1 MNDYTLLYP
10 PTIRFAWG
18 ARAETARRLAELAG
32 GTLPRTF
39 LVCSRSVR
47 QSGLV
52 DSLIAEL
59 GKALVAEQLGVSHD
73 PPIAEVDA
81 LAETARRTRAEA
93 VLAIG
98 GGSVMD
104 AAKAAAGIAPS
115 GLPCAEFYHRGHA
128 LPANALPVVALP
140 TTAGTGAEITK
151 NSVLSDP
158 VADTKKSIRSP
169 HIIPK
174 VAIID
179 PELTVSMS
187 PAVTAASGMD
197 ALTQAVES
205 YLSLGAHATSQA
217 LAIAAVRL
225 LMRWLPAAHAD
236 GQNQEARTRVAEGS
250 MLSAMA
256 FGQSGLGAVHGLAHP
271 LGHLLDLAHG
281 FTCAVL
287 LPHVLRWNAPDRPA
301 EMAELAQAC
310 GLADGPAFIG
320 AIERMAASFGIPRG
334 LAALDPTQHTEYV
347 VANCR
352 SGSMRANP
360 RPMSDE
366 DVLAMLHT
374 LANP

>member
-1 MNDYTLLYP
+1 V
-10 PTIRFAWG
+10 
-18 ARAETARRLAELAG
+18 RR
-32 GTLPRTF
+32 
-39 LVCSRSVR
+39 
-47 QSGLV
+47 SGLV
-52 DSLIAEL
+52 DSLLREL
-59 GKALVAEQLGVSHD
+59 GSALAGEQIGVSHD

-81 LAETARRTRAEA
+81 LATAMRESASQA

-115 GLPCAEFYHRGHA
+115 GLPCAEFYHNGRA
-128 LPANALPVVALP
+128 IAADAIPIVALP

-158 VADTKKSIRSP
+158 FADTKKSIRSL

-179 PELTVSMS
+179 PELTVSAS
-187 PAVTAASGMD
+187 PEITAASGMD

-217 LAIAAVRL
+217 LAIASVRL
-225 LMRWLPAAHAD
+225 LMRWLPAAFAN
-236 GQNQEARTRVAEGS
+236 GQDREARTRVAEGS

-271 LGHLLDLAHG
+271 IGHVLDLAHG

-287 LPHVLRWNAPDRPA
+287 LPHILRWNASARPVEMD
-301 EMAELAQAC
+301 EMAAAC
-310 GLADGPAFIG
+310 GLADGPAFID
-320 AIERMAASFGIPRG
+320 AIEAMARSFGIPRG
-334 LAALDPTQHTEYV
+334 FAELRTTDRSDYI

-352 SGSMRANP
+352 SGSMKANP
-360 RPMSDE
+360 RPME
-366 DVLAMLHT
+366 DADVIALLHT
-374 LANP
+374 LANEA